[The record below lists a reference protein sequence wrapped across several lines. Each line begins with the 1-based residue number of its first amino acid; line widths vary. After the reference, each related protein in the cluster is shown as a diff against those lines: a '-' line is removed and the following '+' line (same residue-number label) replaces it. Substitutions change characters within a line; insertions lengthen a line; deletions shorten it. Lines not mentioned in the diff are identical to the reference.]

1 MSLRRARSA
10 EEYAEWV
17 KQAMFE
23 VGDLKDCLLYEVED
37 LQRFPAYIEPLE
49 EGIKQVYDAMVEG
62 TYHFGRE
69 DLLYMDVLRRYEDEI
84 PFHTLLK
91 QINETHRR
99 GRDPG
104 RRSASA
110 SEQRIEVDRLDLQ
123 QREISLRFLRRS
135 HLP

>member
-37 LQRFPAYIEPLE
+37 LQHFPAYIEPLE
-49 EGIKQVYDAMVEG
+49 EGIKQVYDAMVAG
-62 TYHFGRE
+62 SYQFGRE
-69 DLLYMDVLRRYEDEI
+69 DLMFMEILRLYEDKI

-99 GRDPG
+99 GL
-104 RRSASA
+104 
-110 SEQRIEVDRLDLQ
+110 EVPD
-123 QREISLRFLRRS
+123 EV
-135 HLP
+135 